1 MTYTPDLL
9 TEQEEGE
16 LLGTLTRLK
25 NEMGADTYRV
35 WADKLILQHKAYL
48 LKHAKP
54 DNPALI
60 RLNQLILIEER
71 GFL

>member
-1 MTYTPDLL
+1 MTYSPELL

-16 LLGTLTRLK
+16 LLGTLTRLREK
-25 NEMGADTYRV
+25 MGAEKYNA
-35 WADKLILQHKAYL
+35 WADQLILQNKAYL

-60 RLNQLILIEER
+60 RLNELIRREAN
-71 GFL
+71 GFA